1 MKLANV
7 SPGSCFA
14 CKTSSG
20 PDLAAKQT
28 AFENLFLGQ
37 ISSAQTTHLH
47 SAVKTVN
54 ASSLTSAHDH
64 TKAAGIA
71 FAVIHAK
78 KELPVAFLQAALLGS
93 GPVYQAKTDRKVVP
107 SHNFEKTSSCQVNP
121 ADCLLLFSAF
131 FPSRCIGNRVKKFF
145 KYYGDRPLFHGQ
157 NASAQWLTQNGTFR
171 PEQKRNVSK
180 REGELPLFA
189 VLPSDLFEPFFHCLR
204 PSRSLPGAAKS
215 PAGCTQTSAYSR
227 L

>member
-1 MKLANV
+1 MPSALMGTWICHIFRITALIILCVKSYFGYSAMKLANV

-78 KELPVAFLQAALLGS
+78 KDLPVAFLQAALLGS
-93 GPVYQAKTDRKVVP
+93 GPVYQA
-107 SHNFEKTSSCQVNP
+107 
-121 ADCLLLFSAF
+121 
-131 FPSRCIGNRVKKFF
+131 
-145 KYYGDRPLFHGQ
+145 
-157 NASAQWLTQNGTFR
+157 
-171 PEQKRNVSK
+171 
-180 REGELPLFA
+180 
-189 VLPSDLFEPFFHCLR
+189 
-204 PSRSLPGAAKS
+204 
-215 PAGCTQTSAYSR
+215 
-227 L
+227 